1 MKPETI
7 VALASGAGRAG
18 VAVIRVSGPQAGAV
32 LRALSGADLPPPR
45 VATLSA
51 FRDPANGDMLD
62 EGLALWFPAPA
73 SFTGEDVAELHI
85 HGGPAVIE
93 AVINACLGQPGVR
106 PAEPGEFTRRAFE
119 NGKLDLAEAEGLA
132 DLVDAETE
140 GQRRQALRQA
150 KGALSAVYEGWR
162 AKLIEAAALIEAEID
177 FPDEDL
183 PGALARRAGPILQ
196 TLADDMGA
204 HLADHRGERIRDGFR
219 IAIIGPP
226 NAGKSSL
233 LNALAKREAAIV
245 SDIPGTTRDVVE
257 VRLVLA
263 GYPVWIADTAGL
275 REAADSIEAEGVRR
289 ALARAEE
296 ADLRIGVVE
305 AGGEPSPQLTSSLRP
320 DDLMVASKADLMQ
333 RTISPP
339 SFRTR
344 EARSGTQGQTPS
356 ASIPWVPGSA
366 SGGPG
371 MTNLVWV
378 SAITGE
384 GIAELEALISERV
397 TEALG
402 REEAPALTRAR
413 HRRLV
418 EEARVALLR
427 AIPALDVGPE
437 LAAEDV
443 RVAADQIGR
452 LTGRIDVEDLLD
464 EIFSSF
470 CIGK

>member
-1 MKPETI
+1 MKPGTI

-18 VAVIRVSGPQAGAV
+18 VAVIRLSGPGAGAA
-32 LRALSGADLPPPR
+32 LCALSGRALPKPR
-45 VATLSA
+45 LATRTAFCAPQGGLS
-51 FRDPANGDMLD
+51 LD
-62 EGLALWFPAPA
+62 DGIALWFPGPA
-73 SFTGEDVAELHI
+73 SFTGEDVAELHV

-93 AVINACLGQPGVR
+93 AVIGACLSQPGVR

-119 NGKLDLAEAEGLA
+119 NGKLDLAETEGLA

-140 GQRRQALRQA
+140 GQRRQALRQRR
-150 KGALSAVYEGWR
+150 GALSAVYERWR
-162 AKLIEAAALIEAEID
+162 GRLIEAAALIEAEID

-183 PGALARRAGPILQ
+183 PGALAQRAGPMLEE
-196 TLADDMGA
+196 LANDMGR
-204 HLADHRGERIRDGFR
+204 HLDDAHRGERIRDGYR

-245 SDIPGTTRDVVE
+245 SHIPGTTRDVVE
-257 VRLVLA
+257 VRLVL
-263 GYPVWIADTAGL
+263 GGFPVWIADTAGL
-275 REAADSIEAEGVRR
+275 REAADAIEAEGVRR

-296 ADLRIGVVE
+296 ADLRIAVVE
-305 AGGEPSPQLTSSLRP
+305 AGEAVPADLSASLRTG
-320 DDLMVASKADLMQ
+320 DLQVRSKSDL
-333 RTISPP
+333 RRSA
-339 SFRTR
+339 R
-344 EARSGTQGQTPS
+344 E
-356 ASIPWVPGSA
+356 PGEQQ
-366 SGGPG
+366 
-371 MTNLVWV
+371 V
-378 SAITGE
+378 SAVTGE
-384 GIAELEALISERV
+384 GVAELEALIAKRV

-418 EEARVALLR
+418 EEARAALAR
-427 AIPALDVGPE
+427 AMPALGLGAE

-443 RVAADQIGR
+443 RAASAAIGR

>member
-1 MKPETI
+1 MKPDTPESTI

-18 VAVIRVSGPQAGAV
+18 VAVIRVSGPAAGDV
-32 LRALSGADLPPPR
+32 LRALSDRDLPTPR
-45 VATLSA
+45 HATRMAFCAPDGGLS
-51 FRDPANGDMLD
+51 LD
-62 EGLALWFPAPA
+62 DGIALWFPAPA

-85 HGGPAVIE
+85 HGGSAVI
-93 AVINACLGQPGVR
+93 AAIIDAALSVGGVR
-106 PAEPGEFTRRAFE
+106 LAAPGEFTRRAFE

-132 DLVDAETE
+132 DLVDAETD
-140 GQRRQALRQA
+140 GQRRQALRQRR
-150 KGALSAVYEGWR
+150 GALSALYETWR
-162 AKLIEAAALIEAEID
+162 ERLIHAAALIEAEID
-177 FPDEDL
+177 FPDEEL
-183 PGALARRAGPILQ
+183 PDALAARAGPM
-196 TLADDMGA
+196 LASLAADMAHHLDDA
-204 HLADHRGERIRDGFR
+204 HRGERVRDGYR

-233 LNALAKREAAIV
+233 LNALAQREAAIV
-245 SDIPGTTRDVVE
+245 SEIPGTTRDVVE

-275 REAADSIEAEGVRR
+275 REAADAIEAEGVRR

-305 AGGEPSPQLTSSLRP
+305 GDETVGPLGTVLEGGDLLIRSKLDLYGAPASRRPPPTHAGATPTLH
-320 DDLMVASKADLMQ
+320 
-333 RTISPP
+333 IS
-339 SFRTR
+339 
-344 EARSGTQGQTPS
+344 A
-356 ASIPWVPGSA
+356 A
-366 SGGPG
+366 
-371 MTNLVWV
+371 
-378 SAITGE
+378 TGE
-384 GIAELEALISERV
+384 GLRELEALLASKV

-402 REEAPALTRAR
+402 HEEAPVLTRAR

-418 EEARVALLR
+418 EEARAALER
-427 AIPALDVGPE
+427 AIPALALGPE

-443 RVAADQIGR
+443 RFAVDQIGR

>member
-1 MKPETI
+1 MKPDTI

-18 VAVIRVSGPQAGAV
+18 VAVIRLSGPAAGGV
-32 LRALSGADLPPPR
+32 LHGLTARDLPKPR
-45 VATLSA
+45 VATREAFCDPRTGLS
-51 FRDPANGDMLD
+51 LD
-62 EGLALWFPAPA
+62 DGIAIWFPGPR
-73 SFTGEDVAELHI
+73 SFTGEDVAELQI
-85 HGGPAVIE
+85 HGGPAVIA
-93 AVINACLGQPGVR
+93 AVIDACLSQPGVR
-106 PAEPGEFTRRAFE
+106 VAEPGEYTRRAFE

-140 GQRRQALRQA
+140 GQRRQALRQRR
-150 KGALSAVYEGWR
+150 GALSSVYEAWR
-162 AKLIEAAALIEAEID
+162 ARLIEAAALIEAEID

-183 PGALARRAGPILQ
+183 PGALAQRAGPILQ
-196 TLADDMGA
+196 TLADDMGQ
-204 HLADHRGERIRDGFR
+204 HLDDAHRGERIRDGFR

-233 LNALAKREAAIV
+233 LNALAQREAAIV

-275 REAADSIEAEGVRR
+275 REAADAIEAEGVRR

-305 AGGEPSPQLTSSLRP
+305 AG
-320 DDLMVASKADLMQ
+320 AD
-333 RTISPP
+333 
-339 SFRTR
+339 
-344 EARSGTQGQTPS
+344 A
-356 ASIPWVPGSA
+356 PGSLIA
-366 SGGPG
+366 ILAPGDVLVRSKLDLHGPPAPRWPTPAHAG
-371 MTNLVWV
+371 QAPAVHTSVR
-378 SAITGE
+378 TGE
-384 GIAELEALISERV
+384 GFAELHDLLSARV
-397 TEALG
+397 AASLD
-402 REEAPALTRAR
+402 REEAPVLTRAR

-418 EEARVALLR
+418 EEARAALKR
-427 AIPALDVGPE
+427 AIPALDQGAE

>member
-1 MKPETI
+1 MKRDTI

-18 VAVIRVSGPQAGAV
+18 VAVIRLSGPEAGHALKA
-32 LRALSGADLPPPR
+32 LRGGALPAPR
-45 VATLSA
+45 VATLAS
-51 FRDPANGDMLD
+51 FHDPGGKELD

-73 SFTGEDVAELHI
+73 SFTGEDVAELHV
-85 HGGPAVIE
+85 HGGHAVIE
-93 AVINACLGQPGVR
+93 AVVEACLRLGAR
-106 PAEPGEFTRRAFE
+106 MAEPGEFTRRAFE
-119 NGKLDLAEAEGLA
+119 NGKLDLAQAEGLA

-150 KGALSAVYEGWR
+150 KGALGVIYEGWR
-162 AKLIEAAALIEAEID
+162 ARLIEAAALIEAEID

-183 PGALARRAGPILQ
+183 PGALARRAAPILEG
-196 TLADDMGA
+196 LAADMRRHLDDGR
-204 HLADHRGERIRDGFR
+204 RGERVREGYR

-257 VRLVLA
+257 VRLVL
-263 GYPVWIADTAGL
+263 GGFPVWIADTAGL
-275 REAADSIEAEGVRR
+275 REAADAVEAEGVRR

-305 AGGEPSPQLTSSLRP
+305 LGARPPDELSGAMCSGDLLVHAKLDLHSLDAGVPA
-320 DDLMVASKADLMQ
+320 VAS
-333 RTISPP
+333 
-339 SFRTR
+339 
-344 EARSGTQGQTPS
+344 
-356 ASIPWVPGSA
+356 PGE
-366 SGGPG
+366 
-371 MTNLVWV
+371 LRV
-378 SAITGE
+378 SARTGQ
-384 GIAELEALISERV
+384 GLQELEEFLVDRV
-397 TEALG
+397 AQALG

-418 EEARVALLR
+418 EDALAALARAV
-427 AIPALDVGPE
+427 PALAAGPE
-437 LAAEDV
+437 LAAEEL
-443 RVAADQIGR
+443 RLAASALGR
-452 LTGRIDVEDLLD
+452 LTGRIEVEDLLD

>member
-1 MKPETI
+1 MKPDTI
-7 VALASGAGRAG
+7 VALATGAGRAG
-18 VAVIRVSGPQAGAV
+18 VAVIRLSGPAAG
-32 LRALSGADLPPPR
+32 S
-45 VATLSA
+45 TLSA
-51 FRDPANGDMLD
+51 LTARDLPKPRMATREAFCDPRTGVSLD
-62 EGLALWFPAPA
+62 DGLALWFPGPH
-73 SFTGEDVAELHI
+73 SFTGEDVVELHI
-85 HGGPAVIE
+85 HGGPAVIA
-93 AVINACLGQPGVR
+93 AVIDAALSQPGVR
-106 PAEPGEFTRRAFE
+106 PAEPGEYTRRAFE

-140 GQRRQALRQA
+140 GQRRQALRQRR
-150 KGALSAVYEGWR
+150 GALSAVYEGWR
-162 AKLIEAAALIEAEID
+162 GKLIEAAALIEAEID

-183 PGALARRAGPILQ
+183 PGALAQRAGPILQ
-196 TLADDMGA
+196 SMADDMGQ
-204 HLADHRGERIRDGFR
+204 HLDDAHRGERIRDGFR

-233 LNALAKREAAIV
+233 LNALAQREAAIV

-263 GYPVWIADTAGL
+263 GFPVWIADTAGL
-275 REAADSIEAEGVRR
+275 REAADAIEAEGVRR

-305 AGGEPSPQLTSSLRP
+305 FADRLT
-320 DDLMVASKADLMQ
+320 A
-333 RTISPP
+333 
-339 SFRTR
+339 
-344 EARSGTQGQTPS
+344 PS
-356 ASIPWVPGSA
+356 ALRADDV
-366 SGGPG
+366 
-371 MTNLVWV
+371 LVV
-378 SAITGE
+378 SKMDLVDAAQGAGVDLVGAPPVELALVSTKTGL
-384 GIAELEALISERV
+384 GLAELHELLSARV

-402 REEAPALTRAR
+402 PEEAPVLTRAR

-418 EEARVALLR
+418 EEARSALSR
-427 AIPALDVGPE
+427 AIPALELGPE

-452 LTGRIDVEDLLD
+452 LTGRIDVEDLLG

>member
-1 MKPETI
+1 MKPDTI
-7 VALASGAGRAG
+7 VALASGAGHAG
-18 VAVIRVSGPQAGAV
+18 VAVIRLSGPQAGAT
-32 LRALSGADLPPPR
+32 LQALTVRDLPKPR
-45 VATLSA
+45 CATREA
-51 FRDPANGDMLD
+51 FCDPRTGVSLD
-62 EGLALWFPAPA
+62 DGLALWFPGPA
-73 SFTGEDVAELHI
+73 SFTGEDVAELHV
-85 HGGPAVIE
+85 HGGPAVIA
-93 AVINACLGQPGVR
+93 AVIDACLSQPDVR
-106 PAEPGEFTRRAFE
+106 IAVPGEYTRRAFE

-140 GQRRQALRQA
+140 GQRRQALRQRR
-150 KGALSAVYEGWR
+150 GALSSVYEAWR
-162 AKLIEAAALIEAEID
+162 ARLIEAAALIEAEID

-183 PGALARRAGPILQ
+183 PGELSRRAGPL
-196 TLADDMGA
+196 LHALVADMDA
-204 HLADHRGERIRDGFR
+204 HLNDAHRGERIRDGYR

-275 REAADSIEAEGVRR
+275 REAADAIEAEGVRR

-305 AGGEPSPQLTSSLRP
+305 AGQDVPAAISAVLGPG
-320 DDLMVASKADLMQ
+320 DLLVRSKLDLL
-333 RTISPP
+333 
-339 SFRTR
+339 
-344 EARSGTQGQTPS
+344 
-356 ASIPWVPGSA
+356 GSA
-366 SGGPG
+366 AAAGE
-371 MTNLVWV
+371 TQAVHV
-378 SAITGE
+378 SATTGE
-384 GIAELEALISERV
+384 GLAELHDRLEARV
-397 TEALG
+397 AEALG
-402 REEAPALTRAR
+402 REEAPVLTRAR

-418 EEARVALLR
+418 EEARAALMR
-427 AIPALDVGPE
+427 AVPALDQGPE

-452 LTGRIDVEDLLD
+452 LTGRIDVEDLLG

>member
-1 MKPETI
+1 MKPDTI

-18 VAVIRVSGPQAGAV
+18 VAVIRLSGPAAGAT
-32 LRALSGADLPPPR
+32 LGALTARELPKPRAATREAFCDPR
-45 VATLSA
+45 TGVS
-51 FRDPANGDMLD
+51 LD
-62 EGLALWFPAPA
+62 DGLALWFPGPH
-73 SFTGEDVAELHI
+73 SFTGEDVAELQI
-85 HGGPAVIE
+85 HGGPAVIAAIIE
-93 AVINACLGQPGVR
+93 ACLSQPGIR
-106 PAEPGEFTRRAFE
+106 IAEPGEYTRRAFE

-140 GQRRQALRQA
+140 GQRRQALRQRR
-150 KGALSAVYEGWR
+150 GALSAVYEGWR

-183 PGALARRAGPILQ
+183 PGELSRRAGPILQ
-196 TLADDMGA
+196 ALADDMA
-204 HLADHRGERIRDGFR
+204 SHLDDAHRGERIRDGYR

-275 REAADSIEAEGVRR
+275 REAADAVEAEGVRR

-296 ADLRIGVVE
+296 ADLRIAVVE
-305 AGGEPSPQLTSSLRP
+305 AGHETPPELQAAVRDGDIL
-320 DDLMVASKADLMQ
+320 VHSKADRIAAHSSGDMLEVSALTGIGLSQ
-333 RTISPP
+333 LHLRL
-339 SFRTR
+339 
-344 EARSGTQGQTPS
+344 EARV
-356 ASIPWVPGSA
+356 A
-366 SGGPG
+366 
-371 MTNLVWV
+371 
-378 SAITGE
+378 
-384 GIAELEALISERV
+384 
-397 TEALG
+397 EALG
-402 REEAPALTRAR
+402 REEAPVLTRAR

-418 EEARVALLR
+418 EEARAALLR
-427 AIPALDVGPE
+427 AIPALDRGAE

-452 LTGRIDVEDLLD
+452 LTGRIDVEDLLG

>member
-7 VALASGAGRAG
+7 VALATGAGRAG
-18 VAVIRVSGPQAGAV
+18 VAVIRLSGPAAG
-32 LRALSGADLPPPR
+32 P
-45 VATLSA
+45 TLSA
-51 FRDPANGDMLD
+51 LTARDLPKPRMATREAFCDPRTGVSLD
-62 EGLALWFPAPA
+62 DGLALWFPGPH
-73 SFTGEDVAELHI
+73 SFTGEDVVELHI
-85 HGGPAVIE
+85 HGGPAVIA
-93 AVINACLGQPGVR
+93 AVVDAALSQPGVR
-106 PAEPGEFTRRAFE
+106 PAEAGEYTRRAFE

-140 GQRRQALRQA
+140 GQRRQALRQRR
-150 KGALSAVYEGWR
+150 GALSAVYEGWR
-162 AKLIEAAALIEAEID
+162 GRLIEAAALIEAEID

-183 PGALARRAGPILQ
+183 PGALAQRAGPILQ
-196 TLADDMGA
+196 SLADDMGQ
-204 HLADHRGERIRDGFR
+204 HLDDAHRGERIRDGYR

-233 LNALAKREAAIV
+233 LNALAQREAAIV

-257 VRLVLA
+257 VRLVLT
-263 GYPVWIADTAGL
+263 GFPVWIADTAGL
-275 REAADSIEAEGVRR
+275 REAADAIEAEGVRR

-305 AGGEPSPQLTSSLRP
+305 TA
-320 DDLMVASKADLMQ
+320 AD
-333 RTISPP
+333 
-339 SFRTR
+339 
-344 EARSGTQGQTPS
+344 
-356 ASIPWVPGSA
+356 VPGSVSSVLNAEDLLVRSKLDLYGPPA
-366 SGGPG
+366 SRRHAPEPAGETPAVHISS
-371 MTNLVWV
+371 T
-378 SAITGE
+378 TGE
-384 GIAELEALISERV
+384 GLRELEAVLAAKV

-402 REEAPALTRAR
+402 REEAPVLTRAR

-418 EEARVALLR
+418 EEARAALAR
-427 AIPALDVGPE
+427 AIPALDAGPE

-452 LTGRIDVEDLLD
+452 LTGRIDVEDLLG

>member
-1 MKPETI
+1 MKPDTI

-18 VAVIRVSGPQAGAV
+18 VAVIRLSGPAAADV
-32 LRALSGADLPPPR
+32 LCALTARDLPKPR
-45 VATLSA
+45 AAVREAFCDPRTGLS
-51 FRDPANGDMLD
+51 LD
-62 EGLALWFPAPA
+62 DGLALWFPAPH
-73 SFTGEDVAELHI
+73 SFTGEDVAEFHI
-85 HGGPAVIE
+85 HGGPAVI
-93 AVINACLGQPGVR
+93 AAMIDACLSQPGVR
-106 PAEPGEFTRRAFE
+106 PAEPGEYTRRAFE

-140 GQRRQALRQA
+140 GQRRQALRQRR
-150 KGALSAVYEGWR
+150 GALSAVYEGWR
-162 AKLIEAAALIEAEID
+162 ARLIEAAALVEAEID

-183 PGALARRAGPILQ
+183 PGALAQRAGPILQ
-196 TLADDMGA
+196 ALASDMGK
-204 HLADHRGERIRDGFR
+204 HLDDAHRGERVRDGFR

-233 LNALAKREAAIV
+233 LNALAQREAAIV
-245 SDIPGTTRDVVE
+245 SDMPGTTRDVVE

-275 REAADSIEAEGVRR
+275 REAADAIEAEGVRR

-305 AGGEPSPQLTSSLRP
+305 A
-320 DDLMVASKADLMQ
+320 
-333 RTISPP
+333 
-339 SFRTR
+339 
-344 EARSGTQGQTPS
+344 S
-356 ASIPWVPGSA
+356 ANVPGS
-366 SGGPG
+366 
-371 MTNLVWV
+371 V
-378 SAITGE
+378 SAVLGSADILVRSKLDLHGPPASRRPAPAYAGETPAVHTSATTGD
-384 GIAELEALISERV
+384 GLRELETLLVQRV
-397 TEALG
+397 AEALG

-418 EEARVALLR
+418 EAARAALQR
-427 AIPALDVGPE
+427 AIPALDRGPE
-437 LAAEDV
+437 FAAEDV

-464 EIFSSF
+464 EVFSSF

>member
-1 MKPETI
+1 MKPDTI

-18 VAVIRVSGPQAGAV
+18 VAVIRLSGPAAGAV
-32 LRALSGADLPPPR
+32 LGALTARDLPKPR
-45 VATLSA
+45 VATREA
-51 FRDPANGDMLD
+51 FCDPRTGVSLD
-62 EGLALWFPAPA
+62 DGLALWFPGPH
-73 SFTGEDVAELHI
+73 SFTGEDVAELQI
-85 HGGPAVIE
+85 HGGAAVI
-93 AVINACLGQPGVR
+93 AAIIDACLSQPGVR
-106 PAEPGEFTRRAFE
+106 VAEPGDYTRRAFE

-140 GQRRQALRQA
+140 GQRRQALRQRR
-150 KGALSAVYEGWR
+150 GALSAVYEGWR

-183 PGALARRAGPILQ
+183 PGELSRRAGPILQ
-196 TLADDMGA
+196 ALADDMAG
-204 HLADHRGERIRDGFR
+204 HLDDAHRGERIRDGYR

-275 REAADSIEAEGVRR
+275 REAADAVEAEGVRR

-296 ADLRIGVVE
+296 ADLRIAVVE
-305 AGGEPSPQLTSSLRP
+305 VGQEVPPELEAAVREG
-320 DDLMVASKADLMQ
+320 DLLVRSKAD
-333 RTISPP
+333 RIAAHS
-339 SFRTR
+339 
-344 EARSGTQGQTPS
+344 SGD
-356 ASIPWVPGSA
+356 
-366 SGGPG
+366 
-371 MTNLVWV
+371 MLEV
-378 SAITGE
+378 SALTGIGLRLLHTQIE
-384 GIAELEALISERV
+384 ERV
-397 TEALG
+397 AEALG
-402 REEAPALTRAR
+402 HEEAPVLTRAR

-418 EEARVALLR
+418 EEARSALLR
-427 AIPALDVGPE
+427 AIPALDAGAE

-452 LTGRIDVEDLLD
+452 LTGRIDVEDLLG